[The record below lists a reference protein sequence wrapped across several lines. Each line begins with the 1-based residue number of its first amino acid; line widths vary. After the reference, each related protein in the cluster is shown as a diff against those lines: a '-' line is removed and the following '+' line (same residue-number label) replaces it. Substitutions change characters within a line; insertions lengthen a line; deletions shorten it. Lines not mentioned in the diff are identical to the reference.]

1 MTDPKLPRATYRLQL
16 REGVDFDRA
25 RRLVPYLS
33 GLGISHLYL
42 SPVFTAASGSTHG
55 YDVTNPAEIDPCLG
69 GREGFEALARDCR
82 EAGLGIILDIV
93 PNHTAFHLENPWL
106 RDVLRHGQD
115 SRFARHFDIDWAKG
129 RLVLPFLGQPFDEML
144 EAGAFRLEEGEEGP
158 QLATEHFAIPMAQGT
173 LPSEEMR
180 RDPEAIRDTHA
191 AQPWRLTHWEYE
203 RDGVTHR
210 RFFNVTG
217 LIGMRVEDEAVF
229 DDMHALLFDLLDKDL
244 VQGIRLDHIDGLADP
259 AAYLRR
265 LRDKVG
271 DTPVWIEKILTDD
284 ETVPASWPI
293 EGTTGYEAARAI
305 SRILT
310 DAEGLGRL
318 DEVWRRETGREGSFH
333 DALIAAK
340 NEVIR
345 QELAA
350 EMHQLID
357 MARSAM
363 GPEDALETGDE
374 ALREAVIALLVAFPR
389 YRTYF
394 AEGEA
399 PSDEE
404 RALMEKVAAEAGEG
418 LRSDATVQRIA
429 RYLTDPET
437 PEERVLQTRFQQVT
451 GALLAKAHEDTAG
464 FRWNRYIAANE
475 VGADPDAP
483 TIEVEELSGWLQR
496 RAPSEMTL
504 TSTHDTKRSEDARMR
519 LVAISHLPEAFL
531 ALWEHSETVEGAQ
544 EIDPNLR
551 WYILQTL
558 LAMWE
563 EGRGDIAERLGQHV
577 EKAMREA
584 KEVTTWTHQ
593 NQEAEAAAQRFA
605 AALAASWAREMPA
618 GAGQLMARGEVL
630 SLAQTA
636 LKMVMPGIPDI
647 YQGTEVGAF
656 QLTDPDNRMAVDF
669 RAIAELATKG
679 APDCFAHEVPLDE
692 IPGAVATDGPDPEPA
707 PGIDSFAGRKARLIC
722 AGLALRRRMPGFFET
737 AEVRIEAPGP
747 DALLLTREGAEG
759 RLELRIDR
767 QGHGIDAAPGQSPV
781 WPHSEADLGAA
792 VRLDWIPAQG

>member
-1 MTDPKLPRATYRLQL
+1 MTTQKLPRATYRLQL
-16 REGVDFDRA
+16 REGMDFDRA
-25 RRLVPYLS
+25 TRLVPYLA

-55 YDVTNPAEIDPCLG
+55 YDVTNAAEIDPTLG
-69 GREGFEALARDCR
+69 GRVAFDALAQAAKS
-82 EAGLGIILDIV
+82 AGLGIILDIV

-115 SRFARHFDIDWAKG
+115 SRYARHFDIDWGKG
-129 RLVLPFLGQPFDEML
+129 RLVLPFLGEPFEEML
-144 EAGAFRLEEGEEGP
+144 EVGAFRLEEGEDGP
-158 QLATEHFAIPMAQGT
+158 QIATEHFAIPMTQGT
-173 LPSEEMR
+173 LPSKEMR
-180 RDPEAIRDTHA
+180 RDPQAIRDAHA

-229 DDMHALLFDLLDKDL
+229 DDMHALLFELLEKDL

-259 AAYLRR
+259 AAYLQR
-265 LRDKVG
+265 LRDHVG
-271 DTPVWIEKILTDD
+271 DTPIWIEKILTGD

-310 DAEGLGRL
+310 DAEGLARL
-318 DEVWRRETGREGSFH
+318 DESWRRETGREGSFH
-333 DALIAAK
+333 DALLKAK

-357 MARSAM
+357 MARTAV
-363 GPEDALETGDE
+363 GPEDALEIGDE

-394 AEGEA
+394 AEGQT
-399 PSDEE
+399 PSEEE
-404 RALMEKVAAEAGEG
+404 RALMEDVAAEAGEN
-418 LRSDATVQRIA
+418 LRSDATVKRI
-429 RYLTDPET
+429 TGFIIDPQT
-437 PEERVLQTRFQQVT
+437 PEERALQVRFQQVT

-475 VGADPDAP
+475 VGADPDHP

-519 LVAISHLPEAFL
+519 LVAVSHLPEAFL
-531 ALWEHSETVEGAQ
+531 ALWEHSESVDGAK

-563 EGRGDIAERLGQHV
+563 TGRGDIAERLGQHV

-593 NQEAEAAAQRFA
+593 DPEAEAAAQRFA
-605 AALAASWAREMPA
+605 KALAKSWDGELPA
-618 GAGQLMARGEVL
+618 GAGQLMARGEAL

-636 LKMVMPGIPDI
+636 LKLLMPGIPDI

-669 RAIAELATKG
+669 RAIADLAIRG
-679 APDCFAHEVPLDE
+679 APDCFAHDVPVDD
-692 IPGAVATDGPDPEPA
+692 IPGPASTGGPEPEPA
-707 PGIDSFAGRKARLIC
+707 PGLDSFAGRKARLIC
-722 AGLALRRRMPGFFET
+722 AGLSLRRLRPEFFET
-737 AEVRIEAPGP
+737 AEVRLEAPTP
-747 DALLLTREGAEG
+747 DRLVLTREGSEG
-759 RLELRIDR
+759 RIELSIDR
-767 QGHGIDAAPGQSPV
+767 QGHAIGAAPGPQRLWPQLEVDLDAPV
-781 WPHSEADLGAA
+781 CLEWHPKQE
-792 VRLDWIPAQG
+792 

>member
-1 MTDPKLPRATYRLQL
+1 MTSKTLPRATYRLQL
-16 REGVDFDRA
+16 REGVDFETA
-25 RRLVPYLS
+25 RNLVPYLA

-42 SPVFTAASGSTHG
+42 SPVFTAVRGSTHG

-69 GREGFEALARDCR
+69 GREGYEALAATAR

-93 PNHTAFHLENPWL
+93 PNHTAFNLENPWL
-106 RDVLRHGQD
+106 CDVLRHGQE
-115 SRFARHFDIDWAKG
+115 ARYASHFDIDWGKG
-129 RLVLPFLGQPFDEML
+129 RLVLPFLAEPFDSML
-144 EAGAFRLEEGEEGP
+144 EAGAFRIEDGADGP
-158 QLATEHFAIPMAQGT
+158 CLATEHFAIPMAPGA
-173 LPSEEMR
+173 LPPENMR
-180 RDPEAIRDTHA
+180 TDIETIREAHA
-191 AQPWRLTHWEYE
+191 AQHWRLTHWEYE

-229 DDMHALLFDLLDKDL
+229 EDMHRLLLDLLDKDM

-265 LRDKVG
+265 LRDRVG
-271 DTPVWIEKILTDD
+271 DTPVWIEKILTGD
-284 ETVPASWPI
+284 ETVPSDWPI

-305 SRILT
+305 ARMLT
-310 DAEGLGRL
+310 DAPGLARL
-318 DEVWRRETGREGSFH
+318 DETWRRETGREGRFH
-333 DALIAAK
+333 DALIEAK
-340 NEVIR
+340 HEVIR

-350 EMHQLID
+350 ELHQLIGL
-357 MARSAM
+357 AREAV
-363 GPEDALETGDE
+363 GPEEGLETGDE
-374 ALREAVIALLVAFPR
+374 ALREAIIALLVAFPR

-394 AEGEA
+394 DGDT
-399 PSDEE
+399 PSEE
-404 RALMEKVAAEAGEG
+404 DIALMRDVTDQAGEG
-418 LRSDATVQRIA
+418 LRSAATVELVSSFIVA
-429 RYLTDPET
+429 PENDAANAF
-437 PEERVLQTRFQQVT
+437 RVRFQQVT

-475 VGADPDAP
+475 VGADPDEP
-483 TIEVEELSGWLQR
+483 SITVEEFSGWLSR

-531 ALWEHSETVEGAQ
+531 ALWEHSEDVAGAT

-563 EGRGDIAERLGQHV
+563 PRRDDIADRLGAHV

-584 KEVTTWTHQ
+584 KEVTTWTHPD
-593 NQEAEAAAQRFA
+593 EAAEAAAQRFSK
-605 AALAASWAREMPA
+605 ALAQSWSGELPA
-618 GAGQLMARGEVL
+618 GAGQLMSRGESL

-636 LKMVMPGIPDI
+636 LKLTMSGIPDI

-669 RAIAELATKG
+669 RAIATLAMQG
-679 APDCFAHEVPLDE
+679 APDCFPDAIDHSAIPTVTDPDE
-692 IPGAVATDGPDPEPA
+692 AAPKPRPDG
-707 PGIDSFAGRKARLIC
+707 FAGHKSRLLC
-722 AGLALRRRMPGFFET
+722 ACLSLRRAHPDFFT
-737 AEVRIEAPGP
+737 EASTRL
-747 DALLLTREGAEG
+747 DAPEADLLLLVREAEQG

-767 QGHGIDAAPGQSPV
+767 TGAALDAPATETRV
-781 WPHSEADLGAA
+781 WPRDERDQGAS
-792 VRLDWIPAQG
+792 VCLDWIPAGA